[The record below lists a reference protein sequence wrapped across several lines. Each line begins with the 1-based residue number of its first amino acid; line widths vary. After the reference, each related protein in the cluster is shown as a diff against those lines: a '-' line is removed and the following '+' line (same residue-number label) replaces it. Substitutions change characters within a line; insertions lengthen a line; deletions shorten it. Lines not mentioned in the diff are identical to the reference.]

1 MSSAPVLSQY
11 ITTTGSVVGA
21 RTLVR
26 GIHMLGGVTAGTVQ
40 LRDGGAGGGIR
51 IELPMPA
58 STTAMQYLKLPGS
71 GVLFETNVYATF
83 TGGIVAAT
91 VFYG

>member
-1 MSSAPVLSQY
+1 
-11 ITTTGSVVGA
+11 
-21 RTLVR
+21 
-26 GIHMLGGVTAGTVQ
+26 MLGGATAGTVQ
-40 LRDGGAGGGIR
+40 LRDGGAGGVIR

-58 STTAMQYLKLPGS
+58 SATTLQYLELPGS
-71 GVLFETNVYATF
+71 GVLFEINVHATF